1 MQEKLSFRGG
11 GLILSNARLGR
22 WVINMKIFTLI
33 MCHAHY
39 KCIVV
44 NSIPSQLS
52 NKKIRITGSFTSIQN
67 DKPICVY
74 SNFSLYHFS
83 SSDIISSKIWKS
95 KVLVTF
101 FLINRRQL
109 PLTFKYNSPLWML
122 AKYFILP
129 KPLANQE
136 FQSSFRIPGCGSYF
150 LEKKSC

>member
-1 MQEKLSFRGG
+1 MLKISLQKRKLWTIVFFVSGINTINRVFYRVWEDFSLHAGKIVFSGG

-39 KCIVV
+39 KCIVM

-101 FLINRRQL
+101 F
-109 PLTFKYNSPLWML
+109 F
-122 AKYFILP
+122 
-129 KPLANQE
+129 NQ
-136 FQSSFRIPGCGSYF
+136 
-150 LEKKSC
+150 